1 MNCSNFP
8 QSLGFDLDLNSPIP
22 NTEEDTQEE
31 FHKFTD
37 KLELDLDL
45 DENPTGA
52 TNDKER
58 TPESLT
64 PKKVETKKPAKQMY
78 LSADQ
83 ERVNKMTPEE
93 YEIFYA
99 EQM

>member
-8 QSLGFDLDLNSPIP
+8 ESLGFDLDLNSPIP

-31 FHKFTD
+31 LDRFTD

-45 DENPTGA
+45 DEDPPRA
-52 TNDKER
+52 TNDKEQ

-64 PKKVETKKPAKQMY
+64 PKKVKT
-78 LSADQ
+78 
-83 ERVNKMTPEE
+83 
-93 YEIFYA
+93 
-99 EQM
+99 